1 MQVKLYSIISIILL
15 LALLLSPVASFAA
28 SPHPLPYTAYK
39 TVSVMDEPAAVE
51 RTTNQQ
57 ILSYWSEDFSGEVFP
72 PPGWMV
78 YNLDGG
84 EPNWDRVTDDYVSA
98 PASAAHHFNVPP
110 QISQVGWLVTPPV
123 ILPNDGEV
131 FFSFYERTQRPQ
143 RYYKQELYLST
154 GDCNPLEG
162 DFSLLLEV
170 QGNGTWRQIEFDLS
184 AFAGQTV
191 CLGFLYE
198 GHQASRWL
206 IDDVLISAVIYNLS
220 LEADV
225 TAKTGLP
232 SETVEYDLTLTNLGP
247 VEDTYQ
253 LSITGAEWGVTLSQD
268 EITLAPGASSD
279 FTASVVVPLNAMAG
293 DWDTFTLKAISQTD
307 DDINAEVELTTTGG
321 AVYAFSFTADP
332 AEKTGLPGEVV
343 EYELILT
350 NLGNASDAYILT
362 KVEGAIIPDPP
373 YYPWVF
379 ELSEIYV
386 ALEAGAQITIF
397 GYHTIG
403 DDALAGESETVEVGA
418 TSSENPSTAV
428 VHLATTADVF
438 YNLSLTTDDAEKI
451 GLPGATVVYDLTL
464 TNTGNAADIYNLSFT
479 GALWEV
485 TLSHELVTLAV
496 GESADLT
503 ASVLVPADANYGD
516 WDAFTVQAV
525 SQGDDEVSAEVELT
539 TTAGAVYGLN
549 LTADETE
556 LTGLPGDTV
565 VYDLTLTNTGNASDT
580 FDLSF
585 TGALWDVTLS
595 QDIVY
600 LAAGESADFTA
611 SVVVPLDAMA
621 GDWDAFTVEAVS
633 QADDEITGEVELAT
647 TAGSVYGLTLTA
659 DEVELSGL
667 PGETVSYDLTLTNT
681 GNAGDTYDLSFT
693 GAEWGVTLSQD
704 EINLAAGA
712 SAEFT
717 ASMVVPLDAMAGD
730 WDAFAVLAVSQGD
743 GAVTGQV
750 GLTTTA
756 GSVYGLTLTAVE
768 NALSGLPGETVSYD
782 LTLTN
787 TGNAADTFDLSSTGA
802 MWEVTLSHE
811 DVTLAAG
818 ASVEVAVQV
827 TVPGDAGDGDVD
839 SVLVTAASTGSPGL
853 TAEALLTTTSVLS
866 PVASFDPST
875 LFTVVGEEVA
885 FTNTSTGTEP
895 LTFLWDFGDDATS
908 TDTNPVHTFEEEG
921 EYTVS
926 LTASN
931 TYGTSTFELVISA
944 GFVPVAAFTASHE
957 TAEVGEEVTFTNTS
971 TGTEPLTFLW
981 DFGDDATS
989 TDTNPVHTFEE
1000 EGEYTVS
1007 LTASNTYGQS
1017 TFELVINV
1025 GYVPLAAF
1033 TASHETAEV
1042 GEEVT
1047 FTNTSTGTE
1056 PLTFLWDFGD
1066 DATSTDIHPV
1076 HIYNEEGEY
1085 TVSLTASNTYG
1096 TSTFELVISAGYAP
1110 TAAFTASHEVA
1121 VVGEVISFTN
1131 ASTGTAPLQY
1141 AWDFGHGSGS
1151 SAVNPTKSY
1160 PQPGLYTVLL
1170 TVSNPYGEDQT
1181 SLEILVVPAAP
1192 VGADLELTLQVDPLP
1207 VRINQPVTITATVTN
1222 HGPASATGV
1231 TASGEIPEFVI
1242 FVGAS
1247 SDCTEE
1253 DGYLTCNLGE
1263 IEPGESV
1270 EAWITLIFTQAGTY
1284 HAVLGAAG
1292 LELDPHLENNQASA
1306 AILVEMNAL
1315 YLPLMVRP

>member
-1 MQVKLYSIISIILL
+1 MQGKLYSIISITLL

-28 SPHPLPYTAYK
+28 SPHPLPYTAYR

-51 RTTNQQ
+51 RTANQQ

-72 PPGWMV
+72 PPGWLV

-84 EPNWDRVTDDYVSA
+84 EPNWERVTDDYVSA

-110 QISQVGWLVTPPV
+110 QISQVGWLITPPV
-123 ILPNDGEV
+123 ILPNNGEV
-131 FFSFYERTQRPQ
+131 FFSFYEKTQRPQ

-162 DFSLLLEV
+162 DFGLLLEV
-170 QGNGTWRQIEFDLS
+170 QGNGTWGQIEIDLS

-198 GHQASRWL
+198 GNEASRWL
-206 IDDVLISAVIYNLS
+206 IDDVLISAVIYDLS
-220 LEADV
+220 LAADV
-225 TAKTGLP
+225 PAKTGMP
-232 SETVEYDLTLTNLGP
+232 SETVEYELTLTNLGT

-253 LSITGAEWGVTLSQD
+253 LFITGAV
-268 EITLAPGASSD
+268 
-279 FTASVVVPLNAMAG
+279 
-293 DWDTFTLKAISQTD
+293 
-307 DDINAEVELTTTGG
+307 
-321 AVYAFSFTADP
+321 
-332 AEKTGLPGEVV
+332 
-343 EYELILT
+343 
-350 NLGNASDAYILT
+350 
-362 KVEGAIIPDPP
+362 
-373 YYPWVF
+373 
-379 ELSEIYV
+379 
-386 ALEAGAQITIF
+386 
-397 GYHTIG
+397 
-403 DDALAGESETVEVGA
+403 
-418 TSSENPSTAV
+418 
-428 VHLATTADVF
+428 
-438 YNLSLTTDDAEKI
+438 
-451 GLPGATVVYDLTL
+451 
-464 TNTGNAADIYNLSFT
+464 
-479 GALWEV
+479 WEV
-485 TLSHELVTLAV
+485 SLSHTQ
-496 GESADLT
+496 
-503 ASVLVPADANYGD
+503 VP
-516 WDAFTVQAV
+516 
-525 SQGDDEVSAEVELT
+525 
-539 TTAGAVYGLN
+539 
-549 LTADETE
+549 
-556 LTGLPGDTV
+556 
-565 VYDLTLTNTGNASDT
+565 
-580 FDLSF
+580 
-585 TGALWDVTLS
+585 
-595 QDIVY
+595 
-600 LAAGESADFTA
+600 LAAGD
-611 SVVVPLDAMA
+611 
-621 GDWDAFTVEAVS
+621 
-633 QADDEITGEVELAT
+633 
-647 TAGSVYGLTLTA
+647 
-659 DEVELSGL
+659 
-667 PGETVSYDLTLTNT
+667 
-681 GNAGDTYDLSFT
+681 
-693 GAEWGVTLSQD
+693 
-704 EINLAAGA
+704 
-712 SAEFT
+712 
-717 ASMVVPLDAMAGD
+717 
-730 WDAFAVLAVSQGD
+730 
-743 GAVTGQV
+743 
-750 GLTTTA
+750 
-756 GSVYGLTLTAVE
+756 
-768 NALSGLPGETVSYD
+768 
-782 LTLTN
+782 
-787 TGNAADTFDLSSTGA
+787 
-802 MWEVTLSHE
+802 
-811 DVTLAAG
+811 
-818 ASVEVAVQV
+818 SVEVAVQV

-839 SVLVTAASTGSPGL
+839 SALVTAASTGSPGL
-853 TAEALLTTTSVLS
+853 AAEALLTTTSVLS

-1076 HIYNEEGEY
+1076 HVYNEEGEY
-1085 TVSLTASNTYG
+1085 TVSLTASNTHG

-1110 TAAFTASHEVA
+1110 TAAFSASHEVA

-1131 ASTGTAPLQY
+1131 ASNGTAPLQY
-1141 AWDFGHGSGS
+1141 AWDFGHGLGS

-1207 VRINQPVTITATVTN
+1207 VRINQPVTITATITN

-1231 TASGEIPEFVI
+1231 TASGEIPEFV
-1242 FVGAS
+1242 S
-1247 SDCTEE
+1247 S
-1253 DGYLTCNLGE
+1253 
-1263 IEPGESV
+1263 
-1270 EAWITLIFTQAGTY
+1270 
-1284 HAVLGAAG
+1284 
-1292 LELDPHLENNQASA
+1292 
-1306 AILVEMNAL
+1306 
-1315 YLPLMVRP
+1315 